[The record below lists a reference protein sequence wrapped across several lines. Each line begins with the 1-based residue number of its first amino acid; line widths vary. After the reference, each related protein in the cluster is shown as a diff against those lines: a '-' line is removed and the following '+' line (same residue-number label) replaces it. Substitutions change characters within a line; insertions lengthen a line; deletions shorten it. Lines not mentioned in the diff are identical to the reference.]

1 MTKTGPTP
9 RQLSEFPSTPVALS
23 STTKWSESRPD
34 RGPGGPNKARLIR
47 DVLRI
52 GQLDPEFCRREL
64 LASNPMSWM
73 ISVGGIIVDVRTM
86 PPEVQAEAWRRGLI
100 PDHPARPGDE

>member
-1 MTKTGPTP
+1 
-9 RQLSEFPSTPVALS
+9 
-23 STTKWSESRPD
+23 
-34 RGPGGPNKARLIR
+34 
-47 DVLRI
+47 
-52 GQLDPEFCRREL
+52 
-64 LASNPMSWM
+64 MSWM